1 MTLGRHSMWVV
12 VIVLA
17 AVIVAADDKGGGS
30 SQSKKSSPEQAST
43 QAAAA
48 KQTVPNDYKIG
59 PGDVLAIHIWKE
71 PDLSRTLP
79 VRPDGKISLP
89 LVGEVA
95 ANDTTA
101 GQLQAKLTTEYK
113 NYLNTPEITVIVQE
127 AHSQRFNVVGQV
139 QRPGSFVLTQPT
151 TVLDAVA
158 LVGGFRDFAKTKKI
172 YVLRTNADG
181 TTQRFPFDY
190 NKVVKGQSFEQ
201 NIHLQAGDT
210 VVVP

>member
-1 MTLGRHSMWVV
+1 MTLGKYAR
-12 VIVLA
+12 VIMLLVLMA
-17 AVIVAADDKGGGS
+17 GLVAAEDKAGAPSNSKKTSPDQPS
-30 SQSKKSSPEQAST
+30 SQV
-43 QAAAA
+43 AAT
-48 KQTVPNDYKIG
+48 KQDVPKDYKIG
-59 PGDVLAIHIWKE
+59 PGDVLAIHIYKE

-101 GQLQAKLTTEYK
+101 EQLQAKLTAEYK
-113 NYLNTPEITVIVQE
+113 NYINTPEITVIVQE
-127 AHSQRFNVVGQV
+127 AHSQKFNVVGQV

-172 YVLRTNADG
+172 YVLRTKADG
-181 TTQRFPFDY
+181 TTERFSFDY
-190 NKVVKGQSFEQ
+190 NKVVKGQNWEQ
-201 NIHLQAGDT
+201 NIHLQSGDT
-210 VVVP
+210 IVVP